1 MWFGSPLNYGVDSQR
16 FSTIDVW
23 FQNVAKDLP
32 RSEKER
38 ILTIVSFF
46 PWEIWKT
53 RCKVIFE
60 GQKIDP
66 LIVINNASR
75 AALEYQAATF
85 KIAGHSHARMDSR
98 ASWCPPRLGFIKVNI
113 DGAWADAASSA
124 GFGVILHDSTGPF
137 CGGTAGPNS
146 CESALM
152 SEAEAA
158 LSGLK
163 LAAQFGHHRIS
174 WHLIP
179 KF

>member
-1 MWFGSPLNYGVDSQR
+1 
-16 FSTIDVW
+16 
-23 FQNVAKDLP
+23 
-32 RSEKER
+32 
-38 ILTIVSFF
+38 
-46 PWEIWKT
+46 
-53 RCKVIFE
+53 
-60 GQKIDP
+60 
-66 LIVINNASR
+66 
-75 AALEYQAATF
+75 
-85 KIAGHSHARMDSR
+85 MDSR

-124 GFGVILHDSTGPF
+124 GFGVILRDSTGAF

-179 KF
+179 KAWTILPIIKDIRKLAASFVSSEWCWAPRSQNMAAHEAAKLGRGLVEARCWLNRAPLALMHVLNSDGLPGPP